1 MIVIYVV
8 LAALLCTAGADAD
21 SENPGP
27 SVLKAAESDG
37 EGTEEAVFRG
47 KLFSW
52 IARNL
57 ARVVFVV
64 AALLGLAQI
73 LNRFTGVSIVLT
85 HTKSEEA
92 AASIGRSLVG
102 ERLAASANIIKGLG
116 SIPSVQE
123 IGFDKPDFV
132 PLVLQTTRLRMKRLS
147 RRVEE
152 LQRDDVPQIIE
163 HPILEGS
170 RHFLAWV
177 REEVHNGP
185 WWQLYWR
192 ILRFLRISPKPSE
205 RPFHG
210 VGRSRLERRG

>member
-1 MIVIYVV
+1 MIVIYLV
-8 LAALLCTAGADAD
+8 LSALLCTVGAAAD

-27 SVLKAAESDG
+27 SVLKAPESDG
-37 EGTEEAVFRG
+37 ERTDDEDFLR

-64 AALLGLAQI
+64 AGLLGLAQI
-73 LNRFTGVSIVLT
+73 LNRFTGVSIVLIN
-85 HTKSEEA
+85 TKSEEA

-102 ERLAASANIIKGLG
+102 ERLAASANIIKGIG

-123 IGFDKPDFV
+123 TGFDKPDFV
-132 PLVLQTTRLRMKRLS
+132 PLVVQTTRLRMKRLS

-170 RHFLAWV
+170 RHFLGWV

-192 ILRFLRISPKPSE
+192 ILRFVRISPKPSD

-210 VGRSRLERRG
+210 VGRVRMERRG

>member
-1 MIVIYVV
+1 MIVIYVI

-27 SVLKAAESDG
+27 SVLKAAERDG
-37 EGTEEAVFRG
+37 EGTEEAEFRG
-47 KLFSW
+47 KLVSW
-52 IARNL
+52 IVRNL
-57 ARVVFVV
+57 ARIVFVV

-73 LNRFTGVSIVLT
+73 LNRFTGVSIVLINT
-85 HTKSEEA
+85 NSEES

-102 ERLAASANIIKGLG
+102 ERLAASANIIKGIG
-116 SIPSVQE
+116 WIPSVQE
-123 IGFDKPDFV
+123 TGFDKPNFV

-163 HPILEGS
+163 HPVLEVS
-170 RHFLAWV
+170 RHFLGWV

-192 ILRFLRISPKPSE
+192 ILRILRVSPKPSD